1 MSITYTHQL
10 YKRISD
16 LPESWDRVSESCIF
30 LQKKYL
36 GILEQ
41 SSPLNMQCTFVGIFE
56 EERLIAT
63 ALIQEIDLALLT
75 SFGERDSF
83 FLTQLRNF
91 LFRQFA
97 SKLVIVGNN
106 MLSGQN
112 AYACLPTINEI
123 KVLEQLREITQF
135 WPKKTHLSLFKDFN
149 EEQVKPFQTSSFEN
163 DFPFS
168 SQPNMVLE
176 IRSTW
181 KNEGDYLGDLTKKY
195 RDQFKRCRK
204 KGSEISTKELSLQ
217 EIIKNEESIHSLY
230 LHVAKNAPFNTFI
243 LPSGHFSIFKKQLGD
258 DFILRGYYLDRE
270 LVGFTTVIRHGNE
283 LETYFLGYNDAI
295 QREKML
301 YLNMLYD
308 IIGCGISQGFERI
321 ILGRTALEIKS
332 SIGATPIQLHGFMR
346 HSNSLIHKNLSWIFP
361 LLEPN
366 TNWLERHPF
375 KD

>member
-1 MSITYTHQL
+1 
-10 YKRISD
+10 
-16 LPESWDRVSESCIF
+16 
-30 LQKKYL
+30 
-36 GILEQ
+36 
-41 SSPLNMQCTFVGIFE
+41 MQCTFVGIFE

-112 AYACLPTINEI
+112 AYACLPTINQI

-168 SQPNMVLE
+168 SQPNMVVE
-176 IRSTW
+176 IRPTW
-181 KNEGDYLGDLTKKY
+181 KNEGDYVGDLTKKY

-230 LHVAKNAPFNTFI
+230 LHVAKNAPLI
-243 LPSGHFSIFKKQLGD
+243 PL
-258 DFILRGYYLDRE
+258 YYLRAI
-270 LVGFTTVIRHGNE
+270 FQ
-283 LETYFLGYNDAI
+283 FLKNSWEMTLFYVV
-295 QREKML
+295 
-301 YLNMLYD
+301 
-308 IIGCGISQGFERI
+308 I
-321 ILGRTALEIKS
+321 IL
-332 SIGATPIQLHGFMR
+332 IG
-346 HSNSLIHKNLSWIFP
+346 S
-361 LLEPN
+361 
-366 TNWLERHPF
+366 
-375 KD
+375 